1 MSRQLLVSQE
11 VEVHYYLDLPLT
23 KAAEILDIPVGTAKS
38 RLHHGLTALRRTVR
52 DESATAPTQAGEGA
66 R

>member
-1 MSRQLLVSQE
+1 MTTRHHGGDRSGPAGRDQA
-11 VEVHYYLDLPLT
+11 PR
-23 KAAEILDIPVGTAKS
+23 ILDIPVGTAKS

-52 DESATAPTQAGEGA
+52 DETVAPTTQVEEGA